1 MVSTLSKVDLI
12 IAWGVYLSPILESLT
27 RQSINPCREVR
38 TAALSLLQRLL
49 LGDLLPP
56 QSPETTYWPE
66 VVFEKSLLH
75 LINELLRPEV
85 FASDKRGMGET
96 RVIAQGLLCKIF
108 LHCLSRL
115 VDDDTMSGAHM
126 TTSVWGQILDV
137 LTRLVGS
144 GQRDVLV

>member
-1 MVSTLSKVDLI
+1 MVSILTDNKLRV
-12 IAWGVYLSPILESLT
+12 AWGLYLSPNLESLT
-27 RQSINPCREVR
+27 RQATNPCREVR
-38 TAALSLLQRLL
+38 TAALSLLQRIL

-56 QSPETTYWPE
+56 PSPQTTYWPE
-66 VVFEKSLLH
+66 VIFDKSLLH

-115 VDDDTMSGAHM
+115 VDDDTMSGGHM

-137 LTRLVGS
+137 LIRLVGS

>member
-1 MVSTLSKVDLI
+1 
-12 IAWGVYLSPILESLT
+12 
-27 RQSINPCREVR
+27 
-38 TAALSLLQRLL
+38 
-49 LGDLLPP
+49 
-56 QSPETTYWPE
+56 
-66 VVFEKSLLH
+66 LH

-115 VDDDTMSGAHM
+115 VDDDTMSGTHM

>member
-1 MVSTLSKVDLI
+1 VVSILTGNKLRV
-12 IAWGVYLSPILESLT
+12 AWGLSLSPILESLT
-27 RQSINPCREVR
+27 RQATNPCREVR
-38 TAALSLLQRLL
+38 TAALSLLQRIL

-56 QSPETTYWPE
+56 PSPQTTYWPE
-66 VVFEKSLLH
+66 VIFDKSLLH

-115 VDDDTMSGAHM
+115 VDDDTMSGGHM

-137 LTRLVGS
+137 LIRLVGS

>member
-1 MVSTLSKVDLI
+1 MVSILTGNKLRV
-12 IAWGVYLSPILESLT
+12 AWGLSLSPILESLT
-27 RQSINPCREVR
+27 RQATNPCREVR
-38 TAALSLLQRLL
+38 TAALSLLQRIL

-56 QSPETTYWPE
+56 PSPQTTYWPE
-66 VVFEKSLLH
+66 VIFDKSLLH

-115 VDDDTMSGAHM
+115 VDDDTMSGGHM

-137 LTRLVGS
+137 LIRLVGS

>member
-1 MVSTLSKVDLI
+1 MFMV
-12 IAWGVYLSPILESLT
+12 PIFESIT

-38 TAALSLLQRLL
+38 IVALSLLQRLL
-49 LGDLLPP
+49 LLTDLLPP
-56 QSPETTYWPE
+56 QTPETAYWPE

-108 LHCLSRL
+108 LHCLARL
-115 VDDDTMSGAHM
+115 TEEDAASGSHVALAL
-126 TTSVWGQILDV
+126 WRDILDI
-137 LTRLVGS
+137 LIRLIGS
-144 GQRDVLV
+144 GQQDVVVIPYTQ